1 MNQKLAFLY
10 FLRLGT
16 TGFGGPIALVAR
28 MRRDLVDERRWI
40 SEEDFGNGLALSQLA
55 PGPLAA
61 QVAMYIGWVWGGM
74 RGAAAASVA
83 FIAPSFLIVIVFAA
97 LYRRADGIPWLVA
110 MFSGVAPA
118 VIVIIGRSALRLW
131 RTTLG
136 IDAGLWIIA
145 AVNAVVT
152 VITKA
157 ESATLVALS
166 GAALMLLRGGS
177 LRVEGATARSIAA
190 PWLALL
196 SAAALPAFPLLV
208 TLFLFFATAGLVVF
222 GSGLAIVPFLHGGV
236 VEQRH
241 WLTEAQFMDA
251 IALSFLTPGPVVIMV
266 AFIGFIVAGFAG
278 AAVAAAGVFLPA
290 LAVVV
295 IMAPQFSRMLRN
307 ARLRSFVAGVTA
319 AAIGALMGAV
329 VVFSIRTVLDWRAV
343 VIAVSVLATFIK
355 WPLIPEPAVL
365 AAASA
370 VGLAFWLTA

>member
-1 MNQKLAFLY
+1 MNQRAGFLY
-10 FLRLGT
+10 FLRLGA

-40 SEEDFGNGLALSQLA
+40 TDEDFGNGLALSQLA

-61 QVAMYIGWVWGGM
+61 QLAMYVGWVWGGM

-83 FIAPSFLIVIVFAA
+83 FIAPSFLIIIAFAVF
-97 LYRRADGIPWLVA
+97 YRRADGIPWLVA
-110 MFSGVAPA
+110 MFSGVGPA

-136 IDAGLWIIA
+136 TDAGLWIIA
-145 AVNAVVT
+145 AINAAVTVVT
-152 VITKA
+152 SA

-177 LRVEGATARSIAA
+177 YRVGPVTARSIAA
-190 PWLALL
+190 PSVALL
-196 SAAALPAFPLLV
+196 SVAGLPALPLLA

-241 WLTEAQFMDA
+241 WLSEAQFMDA
-251 IALSFLTPGPVVIMV
+251 IALAFLTPGPVVIMV

-278 AAVAAAGVFLPA
+278 AAAAAAGVFLPA

-295 IMAPQFSRMLRN
+295 ILAPQFSRMLRN
-307 ARLRSFVAGVTA
+307 ARLRAFAAGVTA
-319 AAIGALMGAV
+319 AAVGALMGAV
-329 VVFSIRTVLDWRAV
+329 IVLSMRTFLDWRAV
-343 VIAVSVLATFIK
+343 FIAAAVLAAFIK
-355 WPLIPEPAVL
+355 WARIPEPAVL

-370 VGLAFWLTA
+370 VGLAFWLNA